1 MQYIKDLIYSI
12 SIINLV
18 DIAIITTLIYAVIAW
33 FKDTRAFQILAT
45 VIGMGILYF
54 AASKSGLILTS
65 ILFQYLWAAIIIVL
79 VIVFQ
84 PEIREMLDRASPVRY
99 LSGRQD
105 NGVKAD
111 IIDETVNAVT
121 ELAGLRIGAIIVFQR
136 LDRLDNVIIKGKPL
150 ESLLSTE
157 ALIMIFQKA
166 SPLHDGAV
174 LVSGTRIKSAGCILP
189 LSRDEH
195 LSSQYGTRH
204 RAALGL
210 TERSDALCVVISEE
224 RGEVSI
230 AEGKTITTYRKKG
243 DFRDALDK
251 GLLRAHP
258 GQEGFHAGIIGAL
271 KSNWH
276 LKLLALFTSIL
287 LWLLIVGP
295 QRSELGISIPLQYTN
310 LPPDLE
316 ITGKWMDRIDVRLRG
331 SEAGLANLNP
341 GSVRAVV
348 NLANVVTG
356 VNYFRITGKNV
367 QVPPGI
373 TISEI
378 RPSDLHLNIET
389 ALIKKISVVPT
400 LTGALPDK
408 TKIVIA
414 PVDVQLKGVQAELR
428 KITSVVTEPIN
439 VEQLKMSGKLTIPV
453 VIKPDGVRI
462 DSIDPVQVTVILEAE
477 QG

>member
-1 MQYIKDLIYSI
+1 
-12 SIINLV
+12 
-18 DIAIITTLIYAVIAW
+18 
-33 FKDTRAFQILAT
+33 
-45 VIGMGILYF
+45 
-54 AASKSGLILTS
+54 
-65 ILFQYLWAAIIIVL
+65 
-79 VIVFQ
+79 
-84 PEIREMLDRASPVRY
+84 
-99 LSGRQD
+99 
-105 NGVKAD
+105 
-111 IIDETVNAVT
+111 
-121 ELAGLRIGAIIVFQR
+121 
-136 LDRLDNVIIKGKPL
+136 
-150 ESLLSTE
+150 
-157 ALIMIFQKA
+157 MIFQKA
-166 SPLHDGAV
+166 APLHVGAV
-174 LVSGTRIKSAGCILP
+174 LVSGARIKSAGCILP

-251 GLLRAHP
+251 GLLRARP
-258 GQEGFHAGIIGAL
+258 GQRQFRAGIIGAL

-310 LPPDLE
+310 LPPDVE

-400 LTGALPDK
+400 LTGVLPDK

-414 PVDVQLKGVQAELR
+414 PAEVQLKGVQAELR
-428 KITSVVTEPIN
+428 KVTSVVTEPIN
-439 VEQLKMSGKLTIPV
+439 IEQLKMSGKLTVPV
-453 VIKPDGVRI
+453 VIKPDGIRI
-462 DSIDPVQVTVILEAE
+462 DSVDPVQVTVTLELE
-477 QG
+477 QS

>member
-1 MQYIKDLIYSI
+1 
-12 SIINLV
+12 
-18 DIAIITTLIYAVIAW
+18 
-33 FKDTRAFQILAT
+33 
-45 VIGMGILYF
+45 
-54 AASKSGLILTS
+54 
-65 ILFQYLWAAIIIVL
+65 
-79 VIVFQ
+79 
-84 PEIREMLDRASPVRY
+84 
-99 LSGRQD
+99 
-105 NGVKAD
+105 
-111 IIDETVNAVT
+111 
-121 ELAGLRIGAIIVFQR
+121 
-136 LDRLDNVIIKGKPL
+136 
-150 ESLLSTE
+150 
-157 ALIMIFQKA
+157 
-166 SPLHDGAV
+166 
-174 LVSGTRIKSAGCILP
+174 
-189 LSRDEH
+189 
-195 LSSQYGTRH
+195 
-204 RAALGL
+204 
-210 TERSDALCVVISEE
+210 VVISEE
-224 RGEVSI
+224 RSEVSI

-243 DFRDALDK
+243 DFRDALDR
-251 GLLRAHP
+251 GLLRASP
-258 GQEGFHAGIIGAL
+258 GQQGFRAGIIGAL

-310 LPPDLE
+310 LPPDVE

-331 SEAGLANLNP
+331 SESGLANLNP

-400 LTGALPDK
+400 LTGTLPEK

-414 PVDVQLKGVQAELR
+414 PADVQLKGVQAELR

-439 VEQLKMSGKLTIPV
+439 IEQLKMSGKLTVPV
-453 VIKPDGVRI
+453 VIKPDGIRI
-462 DSIDPVQVTVILEAE
+462 DSVEPVQVTVTLELE
-477 QG
+477 G